1 MTQMEVPD
9 DIPHPI
15 LRDLIE
21 QSTRRNPKDR
31 PSFEHILKVI
41 SENEEII
48 KRDGNPWF
56 NKSI

>member
-1 MTQMEVPD
+1 MEVPD